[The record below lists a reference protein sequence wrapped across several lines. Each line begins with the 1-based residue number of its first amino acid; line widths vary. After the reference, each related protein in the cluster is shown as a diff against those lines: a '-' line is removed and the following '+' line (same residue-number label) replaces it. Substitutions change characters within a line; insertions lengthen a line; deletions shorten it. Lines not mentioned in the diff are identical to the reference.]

1 MKLYVGTS
9 GYGYRE
15 WKGTFY
21 PEGISAREMLPFY
34 ARHFN
39 AVEINNTFY
48 RMPNRALLGGWADQ
62 VPDGFVFTLKAPQVI
77 THIKRL
83 KNAEQETEH
92 LITTAGVL
100 GKKLGPLLFQLPP
113 TLARDI
119 GRLEAF
125 LSLLSATMAAFE
137 FRHPSWFTTEVFDL
151 LRERRGALCASDREP
166 APPPDVVSTAPW
178 GYLRL
183 RRSGYSGADLASW
196 HRKVAGQGWE
206 AAYVFFKHEEKAEGP
221 AMAKRFLDL
230 AGSDRSLP

>member
-1 MKLYVGTS
+1 
-9 GYGYRE
+9 
-15 WKGTFY
+15 
-21 PEGISAREMLPFY
+21 
-34 ARHFN
+34 
-39 AVEINNTFY
+39 
-48 RMPNRALLGGWADQ
+48 
-62 VPDGFVFTLKAPQVI
+62 
-77 THIKRL
+77 
-83 KNAEQETEH
+83 
-92 LITTAGVL
+92 
-100 GKKLGPLLFQLPP
+100 
-113 TLARDI
+113 
-119 GRLEAF
+119 
-125 LSLLSATMAAFE
+125 MAAFE